1 MDVGASCSAADIC
14 RFLSGQISVEMS
26 SESEEALTCQYD
38 FVVVGGGIAGVTC
51 VETVSYF
58 VK

>member
-1 MDVGASCSAADIC
+1 MLAGNRLLIKNFKAGMADKKEKTF
-14 RFLSGQISVEMS
+14 R
-26 SESEEALTCQYD
+26 

-51 VETVSYF
+51 VEQ